1 MVGKPRKGAFASR
14 ADGQELQQ
22 LAETPAELSV
32 VAAYGH
38 GRVETA
44 NLNLAA
50 FTDIP
55 IIINNTSAVRRLAAN
70 KAPATL
76 ATMRGN
82 LSEIAKYV
90 TWYGKRYEAAPS
102 APEEVS
108 ARFTHQFIAYQFER
122 ETAEETKSIALRYF
136 KRFLLEI
143 GVERALLPPNPFRSN
158 GTDVPRDTLSH
169 DEANLILNRAKLEI
183 RVIRR
188 RACEAH
194 RFAAAGK
201 DPRLAAGGAVGDWS
215 RPENRA
221 WVIKRLLKREL
232 HTFDDLRFKLGFR
245 TVLAGLE
252 KFQAAEVITA
262 DGSITRLGGFN
273 GHLRWFF
280 PWADDLASF
289 AALMMLRTGWN
300 LTTVANLQS
309 RRWCKPYPYRLGST
323 SAESHV
329 YIVSTKVRGRKD
341 AMTVSKVESFPS
353 ARRPHSHP
361 YRLLK
366 TVEYLTAGLRREIY
380 RKRSELMMLSER
392 IPRQESE
399 LQRLEEIKDDLFIFK
414 TEQGI
419 SSYRWVVAR
428 EETVEEVS
436 AFFRRAGVSTT
447 TRQLRD
453 AALVFSYEASGQNLF
468 VTQILA
474 NHSDRNTTAL
484 YLRRKKTLDRIWRD
498 AIRIFDSSLQLIEQ
512 GKFGVT
518 ALREALASQGF
529 GSDQVNNLLDPQ
541 TTTRW
546 GNRCADP
553 KHPPRGFD
561 RQAKGGACRTQ
572 DCIDG
577 CPYAR
582 WFSDSIEHVA
592 RHLVSA
598 ERLLAKLGTE
608 STEGSSLLSR
618 VDRCRLLLSRWSEH
632 EREKA
637 IMSAHQRSSD
647 DLFLGPAL

>member
-1 MVGKPRKGAFASR
+1 MAGKPRKGAFAFR

-22 LAETPAELSV
+22 LATPQAKLSV

-44 NLNLAA
+44 GLNLAA

-55 IIINNTSAVRRLAAN
+55 IIINNTSALRRLAAN

-76 ATMRGN
+76 GAIRRN
-82 LSEIAKYV
+82 LSEIASYV
-90 TWYGKRYEAAPS
+90 AWYEKRYEAVPKS
-102 APEEVS
+102 SDEVS
-108 ARFTHQFIAYQFER
+108 PRFTHQFIAYQFER
-122 ETAEETKSIALRYF
+122 ETAEETKSIALRFF

-143 GVERALLPPNPFRSN
+143 GVGRALLPPNPFR
-158 GTDVPRDTLSH
+158 GDRADVPRDTLSH
-169 DEANLILNRAKLEI
+169 DAAKLILNRAKLEI
-183 RVIRR
+183 GVIRR

-194 RFAAAGK
+194 RLAAVGH

-221 WVIKRLLKREL
+221 WVIKRLLNREL

-252 KFQAAEVITA
+252 KFPAAEVILP
-262 DGSITRLGGFN
+262 DGSTKRLGGFN

-280 PWADDLASF
+280 PWADDLAPF

-300 LTTVANLQS
+300 LTTVATLES

-329 YIVSTKVRGRKD
+329 YIVSTKVRGRND
-341 AMTVSKVESFPS
+341 AMTMSKVERFPS

-366 TVEYLTAGLRREIY
+366 SVEYLTAGLRREIY
-380 RKRSELMMLSER
+380 RKRSELMMLSELT
-392 IPRQESE
+392 PRQESE

-414 TEQGI
+414 NEQGI
-419 SSYRWVVAR
+419 SSFRWVVAR
-428 EETVEEVS
+428 EGTVEEVS
-436 AFFRRAGVSTT
+436 AFFRRAGVSTN

-468 VTQILA
+468 VTQLLA
-474 NHSDRNTTAL
+474 NHRDRKTTAL
-484 YLRRKKTLDRIWRD
+484 YLRRKRTLDRIWRD
-498 AIRIFDSSLQLIEQ
+498 AIRVFDSSLKLIEQ
-512 GKFGVT
+512 GKFGVA
-518 ALREALASQGF
+518 ALREALSSQGF
-529 GSDQVNNLLDPQ
+529 DADQVSSLLDPK

-553 KHPPRGFD
+553 KHPPQGFD
-561 RQAKGGACRTQ
+561 RQSEGGACRTQ

-582 WFSDSIEHVA
+582 WFSESIEHVA

-608 STEGSSLLSR
+608 STEGSSLSSR
-618 VDRCRLLLSRWSEH
+618 VERCRLLLSRWPKH
-632 EREKA
+632 ERDKA
-637 IMSAHQRSSD
+637 VTSARQRSSD